1 MHFCTACH
9 VQETNPSWLEELH
22 GQLFDTA
29 LSEQVQDTIIF
40 DRHRQCYVEKD
51 KLDQTVNV
59 LF

>member
-1 MHFCTACH
+1 M
-9 VQETNPSWLEELH
+9 QETNPSWLEELH

-40 DRHRQCYVEKD
+40 DKHRQCYVEKD